1 MGRILSFFP
10 YSLLRQARQTG
21 AVPTVYYATSQTVR
35 LVDRADP
42 VSEAKIL
49 ISVVGDQL
57 ISSRCSLEHD
67 AFVSQGFSLSWW
79 TSQLYRRSLD
89 ATARECL

>member
-21 AVPTVYYATSQTVR
+21 AVPTVYYAISQTVG

-42 VSEAKIL
+42 VSEVKIL
-49 ISVVGDQL
+49 ISVVGD
-57 ISSRCSLEHD
+57 
-67 AFVSQGFSLSWW
+67 
-79 TSQLYRRSLD
+79 
-89 ATARECL
+89 